1 MPTPPRILNEREVS
15 NQIAGNQVVHGD
27 MILSVATSPSSKRN
41 YADIVIYVSSNSQ
54 PVPSHSQLDYLLDV
68 LPCVHDAAFDHYDR
82 QHEPKCLPETRVDLL
97 RSVMEWADGATNRC
111 IFWLNG
117 MAGTGKSTIARTV
130 AQRLA
135 DQERLA
141 ASFFFTKGRGD
152 LGHARNFF
160 STIAIQLAT
169 VSPLMRDY
177 ICEEV
182 RNQPDIA
189 RKAMS
194 EQWKRLI
201 LRPLRKARDRQSPPY
216 FFVLVV
222 DALDECDDQRD
233 IQQILRVFA
242 ATKDLTTIKLR
253 ILVTSRP
260 EMSICLE
267 FQDMGETL
275 YQDLELQN
283 ISRSVMEHDISA
295 FLKYELAKIRKL
307 SHLPARWP
315 GERSIR
321 LLVEKADGLFLYAAT
336 ACLFIRGKI
345 GASPPRRLSQLLEGK
360 AVDRSLTQKLDD
372 MYMGI
377 LRDSVSGDYSGSDR
391 EEIMELTKQF
401 RQVVGTIVVLIDSL
415 SVASLAGLLY
425 PAESEREDIIPESTI
440 HRMLDPLYS
449 VLVVSEDP
457 QVPIRLLHPS
467 FREFLLD
474 QQRCS
479 DRQFWVDEKLMHFK
493 LTGACLEVMSRSLK
507 KNICNLESPGS
518 LTSDVQK
525 DVLFRCLP
533 SHLQY
538 ACRYWVD
545 HLERGRFE
553 IRDGGTIQVFLKTHL
568 LNWLEALSLIG
579 RLSEGFTMM
588 EKLEVLLRVSL

>member
-1 MPTPPRILNEREVS
+1 V
-15 NQIAGNQVVHGD
+15 AGNQVVHGD
-27 MILSVATSPSSKRN
+27 VILSVATSPSSKSN
-41 YADIVIYVSSNSQ
+41 DSDIVIYVSSNNQ
-54 PVPSHSQLDYLLDV
+54 PILGHSQLDYLLEV

-82 QHEPKCLPETRVDLL
+82 QHEPKCLPETRVDIL
-97 RSVMEWADGATNRC
+97 RSVMEWADGTTSRC

-130 AQRLA
+130 AQRFA

-201 LRPLRKARDRQSPPY
+201 LRPLRKVRDRQPPPY
-216 FFVLVV
+216 FFILVV

-233 IQQILRVFA
+233 IEQILRVFA

-260 EMSICLE
+260 EMSIRLE
-267 FQDMGETL
+267 FQDMDEPL
-275 YQDLELQN
+275 YRHLELQN
-283 ISRSVMEHDISA
+283 ISRSVIEHDISA
-295 FLKYELAKIRKL
+295 FLTLELAKIRKL
-307 SHLPARWP
+307 SRLPASWP
-315 GERSIR
+315 GEQCMR
-321 LLVEKADGLFLYAAT
+321 LLVEKADCLFIYAAT
-336 ACLFIRGKI
+336 ACLFIRGKK
-345 GASPPRRLSQLLEGK
+345 GTSPQRRLTQLLEGK
-360 AVDRSLTQKLDD
+360 APNRSSTQKLDE
-372 MYMGI
+372 MYMRI
-377 LRDSVSGDYSGSDR
+377 LRDSVSGDYSDSDR
-391 EEIMELTKQF
+391 DEITELTERF
-401 RQVVGTIVVLIDSL
+401 RRVVGTIVVLFDSL
-415 SVASLAGLLY
+415 SVTSLAGLLY
-425 PAESEREDIIPESTI
+425 LAESEQEDIIPESTI
-440 HRMLDPLYS
+440 HRTLDPLYS

-474 QQRCS
+474 PQRCS
-479 DRQFWVDEKLMHFK
+479 DKQYWVDEKLMHFK
-493 LTGACLEVMSRSLK
+493 LTEACLEVMSGSLK
-507 KNICNLESPGS
+507 KNICSLESPGS
-518 LTSDVQK
+518 LTSDVEK
-525 DVLFRCLP
+525 DVLIRCLP

-545 HLERGRFE
+545 HLERGGFE
-553 IRDGGTIQVFLKTHL
+553 MRDDGTVHLFLKTYL

-579 RLSEGFTMM
+579 RLLEGFSMVT
-588 EKLEVLLRVSL
+588 KLEVLLTVSQ

>member
-1 MPTPPRILNEREVS
+1 
-15 NQIAGNQVVHGD
+15 VVRGD
-27 MILSVATSPSSKRN
+27 VILSVATSPSSKRN
-41 YADIVIYVSSNSQ
+41 CSDMVIYVSSHNQ

-97 RSVMEWADGATNRC
+97 RSVMEWADGTTNRC

-117 MAGTGKSTIARTV
+117 MAGTGKSTIARTI
-130 AQRLA
+130 AQQFA

-201 LRPLRKARDRQSPPY
+201 LRPLRKVRDHQSPPY
-216 FFVLVV
+216 FFILVV
-222 DALDECDDQRD
+222 DALDECDDQQD

-242 ATKDLTTIKLR
+242 ATKDLVTVGLR

-260 EMSICLE
+260 EMSIRLE
-267 FQDMGETL
+267 FQDMDEIL

-283 ISRSVMEHDISA
+283 ISPSVIEHDISA
-295 FLKYELAKIRKL
+295 FLKYELAKIRKS
-307 SHLPARWP
+307 SHLPAGWP

-321 LLVEKADGLFLYAAT
+321 LLVEKVDGLFLYAAT
-336 ACLFIRGKI
+336 ACLFIRGKK
-345 GASPPRRLSQLLEGK
+345 GPSPQRRLSQLLEGK

-372 MYMGI
+372 MYMSI
-377 LRDSVSGDYSGSDR
+377 LRDSVSDYCSGSNRD
-391 EEIMELTKQF
+391 EIMDLTEQF
-401 RQVVGTIVVLIDSL
+401 RQVVGTIVVLFDSL
-415 SVASLAGLLY
+415 SVTSLTGLLY
-425 PAESEREDIIPESTI
+425 PAESEQEDIIPESII
-440 HRMLDPLYS
+440 HRTLDPLYS

-457 QVPIRLLHPS
+457 QVSIRLLHPS

-479 DRQFWVDEKLMHFK
+479 DRQFWVDEKLMHVK
-493 LTGACLEVMSRSLK
+493 LTAACLEVMSRSLK
-507 KNICNLESPGS
+507 KNLCSLESPGS
-518 LTSDVQK
+518 LTSDVEK
-525 DVLFRCLP
+525 DVLIDCLP

-545 HLERGRFE
+545 HLERGSFE
-553 IRDGGTIQVFLKTHL
+553 MRDGGMVHMFLKTYL

-579 RLSEGFTMM
+579 RLSEGFSMVI
-588 EKLEVLLRVSL
+588 KLEVLLTVSLYGLSRT